1 MLAYLAD
8 SRLGIGPF
16 VRPIKASVPPHKTVT
31 IHSELDSLMNI
42 HPSQQSLC
50 LIFLTVWESMNS
62 HIGKRQKARDLA
74 ILATSATCV
83 PIAASPLSKKSAK
96 STTTRYLEPKA
107 ISSQLRRT

>member
-50 LIFLTVWESMNS
+50 LIFLTVWKSLSFHTGIPRWEEGACS
-62 HIGKRQKARDLA
+62 HDRGGH
-74 ILATSATCV
+74 TG
-83 PIAASPLSKKSAK
+83 
-96 STTTRYLEPKA
+96 
-107 ISSQLRRT
+107 